1 MSSRHRLPLRKGHNI
16 LNTLIIVMKKPFST
30 LLAVTSFSLMP
41 MITHAAGMCPDVV
54 PQTAGN
60 LKELI
65 CMAMDLVNPV
75 IALLTGL
82 AVVFFVWNVLRF
94 IMSAGDAKGR
104 ETAKDGIIYGV
115 VGLFVLFS
123 FWGIVKLLQASVF

>member
-1 MSSRHRLPLRKGHNI
+1 MKYWIPTHN
-16 LNTLIIVMKKPFST
+16 TFMKKSFTAS
-30 LLAVTSFSLMP
+30 LAVASLSLMP
-41 MITHAAGMCPDVV
+41 MVTHAADMCPGTA
-54 PQTAGN
+54 PQSAGN

-82 AVVFFVWNVLRF
+82 AVMFFIWNVLRF

-104 ETAKDGIIYGV
+104 ETAKNGIIYGV

-123 FWGIVKLLQASVF
+123 FWGIVKLLQASVFG